1 MTFAPAMHLKHSSI
15 ILAVRKVQ
23 LYLLFNHNACQ
34 WYMVHIM
41 PVKGE
46 EIFLCTI
53 NTLHASTL
61 YCIMK
66 LTTIHM
72 NVNTYGLY

>member
-1 MTFAPAMHLKHSSI
+1 MTFSPAMHLKHSSLF
-15 ILAVRKVQ
+15 LAVRKVQ

-46 EIFLCTI
+46 EIFLLCTV
-53 NTLHASTL
+53 NTLHAGIETHL
-61 YCIMK
+61 HC
-66 LTTIHM
+66 T
-72 NVNTYGLY
+72 V